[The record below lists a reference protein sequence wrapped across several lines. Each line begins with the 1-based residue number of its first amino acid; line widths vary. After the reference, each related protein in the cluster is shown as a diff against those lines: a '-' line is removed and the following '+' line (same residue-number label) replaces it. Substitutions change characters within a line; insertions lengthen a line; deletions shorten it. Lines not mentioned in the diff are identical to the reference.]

1 MKKTAD
7 KKDRSPLEEFAA
19 ERCAKP
25 AKGSKA
31 KTRKPKAKATQK
43 SPEGAATAS
52 KATKDAS
59 AKPERDT
66 GERGAKGGQPEA
78 KTRKKTVR
86 EDGTMSGIAAAAKI
100 LVDAGGALSCKAMV
114 EQAIEKGY
122 WKPGGKTPAAT
133 MYAAILREIQ
143 KKGEASRFVKAERGK
158 FAIKD
163 PTQKA

>member
-7 KKDRSPLEEFAA
+7 KKDQSPLEEFAA

-25 AKGSKA
+25 AR
-31 KTRKPKAKATQK
+31 TRKTNAGKSKAKATRK
-43 SPEGAATAS
+43 TAKGASTAA

-59 AKPERDT
+59 AKTERDT
-66 GERGAKGGQPEA
+66 GERGAKGGQSEA
-78 KTRKKTVR
+78 KTRKQTVR
-86 EDGTMSGIAAAAKI
+86 EDGTMSGIDAAAKI

-114 EQAIEKGY
+114 EEAIEKGY

-143 KKGEASRFVKAERGK
+143 KKGDASRFVKTERGK
-158 FAIKD
+158 FALKD